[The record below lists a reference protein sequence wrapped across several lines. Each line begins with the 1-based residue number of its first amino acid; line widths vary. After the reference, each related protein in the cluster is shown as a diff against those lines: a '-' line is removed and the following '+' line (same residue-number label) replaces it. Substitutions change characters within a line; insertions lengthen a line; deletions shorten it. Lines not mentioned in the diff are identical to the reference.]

1 MFGDFMKT
9 ALKIIL
15 MLSVLVI
22 GVLYVDFTI
31 NSLLGTP
38 RVLVIDYAKEQI
50 FGVLDKIS
58 DF

>member
-1 MFGDFMKT
+1 MKT
-9 ALKIIL
+9 AVKIIL
-15 MLSVLVI
+15 MITVLVV

-38 RVLVIDYAKEQI
+38 KVLVIDYAKQQI
-50 FGVLDKIS
+50 FQVLDKIS